1 MRRGKLVRRSA
12 VAAALV
18 AAACVGSAG
27 SATAQQGC
35 VAPYSPIAQ
44 GLVPP
49 YGELPNLPGSAVA
62 VRALTPTAQLSS
74 NGSAYIV
81 QTSQGPTVTVV
92 LPAGTVELNLP
103 GAALAALAAG
113 DLDGDGISEIGV
125 YRSEGG
131 AVVETF
137 IVRSTTAPGS
147 YDLPLVGTRV
157 PAGVPLGGVSWPGG
171 TAVDVVLGVGAQ
183 PETVG
188 GSTTVVEGPSVL
200 AAGPGGDA
208 SGAVLATLGGQALAV
223 VDYSNGP
230 AVVVDEPVA
239 GASRLH
245 VVVASGTYEL
255 TTAPTLAP
263 SYGGGVTVE
272 VSASSERDRRF
283 LKLGTSGRSGNVGW
297 IWALDWPCD
306 PIVAAA
312 AQPNRPAAAEPRAAG
327 LSFTG

>member
-1 MRRGKLVRRSA
+1 MLVRRSA
-12 VAAALV
+12 VAAALI

-27 SATAQQGC
+27 SATAQDGC
-35 VAPYSPIAQ
+35 EVPYSPIAQ
-44 GLVPP
+44 GGVPP
-49 YGELPNLPGSAVA
+49 YGELPPMPGRAVA

-81 QTSQGPTVTVV
+81 QASQGPTVTVV
-92 LPAGTVELNLP
+92 LPTGTVELNLP
-103 GAALAALAAG
+103 GAALQALAAG
-113 DLDGDGISEIGV
+113 DLDGDGISEVGV
-125 YRSEGG
+125 FRYEGG

-137 IVRSTTAPGS
+137 IVRSNTAPGS

-157 PAGVPLGGVSWPGG
+157 PAGVPMGGVSWPGG

-183 PETVG
+183 PAVVS
-188 GSTTVVEGPSVL
+188 GSTIVVDGPSVL

-208 SGAVLATLGGQALAV
+208 TGAVRASLGGQAQGV
-223 VDYSNGP
+223 VEYPSGP
-230 AVVVDEPVA
+230 AVVVLEPTD

-263 SYGGGVTVE
+263 TYVPNGGMTVGI
-272 VSASSERDRRF
+272 SATLERDRRF
-283 LKLGTSGRSGNVGW
+283 LSLDIISRSGPKGW